1 MTLRDK
7 ETGEV
12 TQRYTCDPRYIRE
25 LCFANMECLLQI
37 ALADSDEHIERLG
50 GEKMLIDLAKDYE
63 KLAEKMLKWERRH
76 ERERKRSNQT

>member
-12 TQRYTCDPRYIRE
+12 TRRYTCEPRYIRE

-37 ALADSDEHIERLG
+37 ALADSDEHIKRLG
-50 GEKMLIDLAKDYE
+50 GEELLIDLMFKYE
-63 KLAEKMLKWERRH
+63 KLACKMQKWERRH
-76 ERERKRSNQT
+76 ERERKRCNQT